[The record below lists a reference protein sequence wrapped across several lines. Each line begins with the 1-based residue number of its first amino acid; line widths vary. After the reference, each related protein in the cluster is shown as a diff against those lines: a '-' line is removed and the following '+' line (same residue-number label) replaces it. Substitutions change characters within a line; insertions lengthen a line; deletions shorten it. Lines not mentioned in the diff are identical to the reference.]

1 MHGDNLFSKIW
12 KIEDVFTSRINNLYR
27 LEHFLQKNYIQNLN
41 SQIIKLGRGFN
52 SVTNSN
58 QNFLLTIL

>member
-27 LEHFLQKNYIQNLN
+27 LEHFL
-41 SQIIKLGRGFN
+41 
-52 SVTNSN
+52 
-58 QNFLLTIL
+58 